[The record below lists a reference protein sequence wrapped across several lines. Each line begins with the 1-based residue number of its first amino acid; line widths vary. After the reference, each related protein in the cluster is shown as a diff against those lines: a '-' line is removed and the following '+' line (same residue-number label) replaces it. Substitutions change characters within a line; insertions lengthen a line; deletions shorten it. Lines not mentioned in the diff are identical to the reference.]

1 MKILTDSAADLP
13 VEEIASL
20 GISVVPLTIKFPE
33 GEIRSDQLSPDDFY
47 NRLRAMAPGIPT
59 TSQPSAGTFS
69 EVYKKLAEDGEEIL
83 SIHISSGLSGT
94 LEAAR
99 LGKEHAP
106 GIPVTLVDTMTL
118 SGGERYQ
125 VLAAVLAGKAGW
137 SKKAILERLESIRKA
152 TEVVFT
158 LDTLEYLA
166 KGGRIGRIQAL
177 AGSLLHLKPVI
188 RVDKA
193 DGKYSTAGRGRT
205 LKQAME
211 AIVKHLFK
219 TYGPEA
225 PLWVTIMHGQFTE
238 QAGILSEMLG
248 EKLKIARLEVLRVS
262 PALGVHTG
270 PGVVGAAVVPM
281 SLMDGLQ

>member
-13 VEEIASL
+13 AEEIASL
-20 GISVVPLTIKFPE
+20 GIRIAPLTIQFPE
-33 GEIRSDQLSPDDFY
+33 GEVSSEHLSPDEFY

-59 TSQPSAGTFS
+59 TSQPSAGTFRQLYQELS
-69 EVYKKLAEDGEEIL
+69 ERGEEIL

-94 LEAAR
+94 IDAAR
-99 LGKEHAP
+99 LGSEDIP
-106 GIPVTLVDTMTL
+106 GSQVTVIDTQTL
-118 SGGERYQ
+118 SGGERFQ
-125 VLAAVLAGKAGW
+125 VLAAVQAGKARW
-137 SKKAILERLESIRKA
+137 PKKAILERLEHIRDA
-152 TEVVFT
+152 TETVFT
-158 LDTLEYLA
+158 LDTLDYLA

-205 LKQAME
+205 IKQAME

-219 TYGPEA
+219 TYGPEI
-225 PLWVTIMHGQFTE
+225 PLWVTIMHGQFSE
-238 QAGILSEMLG
+238 QAEILSKMLG
-248 EKLKIARLEVLRVS
+248 EQLKIARLEVLRVS
-262 PALGVHTG
+262 PVLGVHTG

-281 SLMDGLQ
+281 SLMEGL